1 MRTLLAV
8 IFCGLAFAAASA
20 RADDLFVDNVHGD
33 DARNG
38 RDRVLNADLKGPVRS
53 LARGLELAR
62 PGDRIVM
69 ADTGVPY
76 RESVTVSGGRNNG
89 LGSQPFVI
97 EGNGAVL
104 EGSDLVP
111 PKAWEHFHG
120 DLFRFRPPRC
130 AFAQLFLHGPP
141 VDRRY
146 LDNTAGRLPNLAPH
160 EWCLADGWIY
170 FRVGERELPDEYPL
184 SYAKLTVGITL
195 YVVHDVVIRDLTV
208 QGFQLDGI
216 NAHDF
221 AKDCQLI
228 GVIARGNGRAG
239 IAVGGDFKRA
249 DQVMPGKRQRRRANP
264 DRRPVDNVDRA
275 KRNRFDERARA
286 IAQRGHRLLRGATP
300 DRHACRDAAS
310 YRDSVIVAAELCPL
324 ASAAPVQPAGS
335 MISRRLLRPMI
346 GPRCDSGLSP
356 MCSASS
362 QAASTSRRPRK

>member
-130 AFAQLFLHGPP
+130 AVRSTISAWS
-141 VDRRY
+141 
-146 LDNTAGRLPNLAPH
+146 AGRSALLGQYRRPIAQPG
-160 EWCLADGWIY
+160 AARVVPGGW
-170 FRVGERELPDEYPL
+170 L
-184 SYAKLTVGITL
+184 
-195 YVVHDVVIRDLTV
+195 DL
-208 QGFQLDGI
+208 FP
-216 NAHDF
+216 
-221 AKDCQLI
+221 
-228 GVIARGNGRAG
+228 RGRAR
-239 IAVGGDFKRA
+239 IAGRISAFVREADRGDHAVRGA
-249 DQVMPGKRQRRRANP
+249 RRRDPRSDGAGFSTRRHQRDTIAPRIAN
-264 DRRPVDNVDRA
+264 
-275 KRNRFDERARA
+275 
-286 IAQRGHRLLRGATP
+286 
-300 DRHACRDAAS
+300 
-310 YRDSVIVAAELCPL
+310 
-324 ASAAPVQPAGS
+324 
-335 MISRRLLRPMI
+335 
-346 GPRCDSGLSP
+346 
-356 MCSASS
+356 
-362 QAASTSRRPRK
+362 